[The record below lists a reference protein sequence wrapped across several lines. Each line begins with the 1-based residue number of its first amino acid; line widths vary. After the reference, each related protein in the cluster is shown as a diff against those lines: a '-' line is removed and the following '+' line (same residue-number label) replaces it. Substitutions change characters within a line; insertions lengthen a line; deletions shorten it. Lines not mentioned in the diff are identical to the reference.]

1 MSKTDGTFWA
11 YFDPSSIASY
21 IQALEQLDTYVAAEG
36 PFDGVLAFSQGATLA
51 AMHVARKAIQA
62 PSQTPP
68 FKCAILIS
76 CAAVYD
82 PVAYFERGEM
92 RILNSRLDGHPIQ
105 IPTVHIWGE
114 QDPMRDQSR
123 DLSELCQPS
132 LAAVFVHEGAHE
144 VPRLGA
150 SSALA
155 GSVKAVRRG
164 VTLAT
169 LLEQE

>member
-1 MSKTDGTFWA
+1 MSNTDVTAWA

-21 IQALEQLDTYVAAEG
+21 IRALEQLDTYVAAEG

-51 AMHVARKAIQA
+51 AMHVVRKAVQA
-62 PSQTPP
+62 PSHPPP
-68 FKCAILIS
+68 FKCAIFIS

-82 PVAYFERGEM
+82 PLAYFERGQI
-92 RILNSRLDGHPIQ
+92 RILDSKLDGHPIQ

-123 DLSELCQPS
+123 GLSELCQPE
-132 LAAVFVHEGAHE
+132 LTAVFVHEGAHE

-150 SSALA
+150 RGALA

-164 VTLAT
+164 ITLAA
-169 LLEQE
+169 LLGQE